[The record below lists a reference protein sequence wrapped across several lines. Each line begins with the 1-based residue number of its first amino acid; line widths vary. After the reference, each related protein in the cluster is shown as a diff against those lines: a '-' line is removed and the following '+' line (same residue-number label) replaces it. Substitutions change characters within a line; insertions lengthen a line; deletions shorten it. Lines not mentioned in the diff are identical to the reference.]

1 MARIGQL
8 SFLGRAFASAI
19 ARRLA
24 YGFVAISLSWC
35 GIDHARAAAC
45 DSASEQCSQGDA
57 YAAAAQLASSRGPD
71 VCKLVGNKD
80 TAYTG
85 PSIEKDP
92 GNSTLE
98 VTALSVHA
106 LCSNGAVPFLGNKY
120 YYVAKSCDKEPAY
133 TGGGP
138 WGTYVGSARSGSIG
152 CRNGC
157 DGVWFGNGDDSMTW
171 QATGAV
177 CPADPPKACEGM
189 KGYVWNRY
197 LGVCEPTPPEKC
209 PEGQSKN
216 AKGTCEPNACPEGM
230 VLGQDGTCKPKDNEC
245 PSGQIKSPT
254 GSCLPGDGQCASGEV
269 RGADGTCKKDGDG
282 DGEPDGEGDGEG
294 DPDKSQFSGGD
305 DCNTPPSCSG
315 DAIMCGQARIQWR
328 IDCNTRRN
336 RNVSGGTCASMPVC
350 TGEKCDA
357 MEYNSMV
364 FQWRSACAA
373 EKLLA
378 KGTGDGGSNGEQPA
392 WTKVGGMSQ
401 DPGAGAS
408 ADDTKVLTTKKIS
421 TDDLDQSGFGGG
433 GSCPGFEAASG
444 GVIANAYSATFASP
458 PPMWCTYIARL
469 RAGLIVVS
477 ACVSVFILSRGVG

>member
-8 SFLGRAFASAI
+8 SFLGRVFASAI

-24 YGFVAISLSWC
+24 YALVAIVLAWV
-35 GIDHARAAAC
+35 GIGRAHAKDYANQGEAYQGCLA
-45 DSASEQCSQGDA
+45 DSASATGRLGGKGAPNCALETPGLYKCYA
-57 YAAAAQLASSRGPD
+57 YQSFNG
-71 VCKLVGNKD
+71 
-80 TAYTG
+80 
-85 PSIEKDP
+85 
-92 GNSTLE
+92 GNSLTLCGASPPAE
-98 VTALSVHA
+98 TNHRYALS
-106 LCSNGAVPFLGNKY
+106 CKQKPDYNGAFPGSLSGTPVSGSYQCNSGCIQTWTPNSDGSWNGTFLADQACSPDNNN
-120 YYVAKSCDKEPAY
+120 C
-133 TGGGP
+133 GGGFHYNANLAMCEP
-138 WGTYVGSARSGSIG
+138 
-152 CRNGC
+152 
-157 DGVWFGNGDDSMTW
+157 
-171 QATGAV
+171 
-177 CPADPPKACEGM
+177 DPPAECPKGQIKKANGQC
-189 KGYVWNRY
+189 
-197 LGVCEPTPPEKC
+197 TPNE
-209 PEGQSKN
+209 
-216 AKGTCEPNACPEGM
+216 CPEGM
-230 VLGQDGTCKPKDNEC
+230 TLQQDGTCGPSNNEC
-245 PSGQIKSPT
+245 PAGQIKSPA
-254 GSCLPGDGQCASGEV
+254 GGCLPGDGQCAKGEV
-269 RGADGTCKKDGDG
+269 RGPDGTCKKDGNGDG
-282 DGEPDGEGDGEG
+282 DPDEPGEG
-294 DPDKSQFSGGD
+294 DKSQFSGGD
-305 DCNTPPSCSG
+305 DCSSPPSCSG

-336 RNVSGGTCASMPVC
+336 RNVSGGTCNVAPSC

-357 MEYNSMV
+357 VEYASMM

-378 KGTGDGGSNGEQPA
+378 QGNGNGGSNDEQPA